1 MKALNHSE
9 KQFFQLLE
17 QHKGI
22 VIKVAN
28 AYSNTEN
35 DRDDLIQEVSYN
47 LWKSWP
53 NYNPKYKLSTWVYTI
68 ALNVSISFDRKH
80 SKRVQ
85 MYRAIEEVE
94 LELIEAEEL
103 DRTEEVRK
111 LLYRFIGRL
120 RPLDRAL
127 MLLYL
132 DEQTYDDM
140 AAALGISKTN
150 VATKISRIKKVLKQ
164 QFEREER
171 GL

>member
-1 MKALNHSE
+1 M
-9 KQFFQLLE
+9 E

-68 ALNVSISFDRKH
+68 ALNVSISFYRKH

>member
-1 MKALNHSE
+1 
-9 KQFFQLLE
+9 
-17 QHKGI
+17 
-22 VIKVAN
+22 
-28 AYSNTEN
+28 
-35 DRDDLIQEVSYN
+35 
-47 LWKSWP
+47 
-53 NYNPKYKLSTWVYTI
+53 
-68 ALNVSISFDRKH
+68 
-80 SKRVQ
+80 

>member
-1 MKALNHSE
+1 M
-9 KQFFQLLE
+9 E

-68 ALNVSISFDRKH
+68 ALNVSISFYRKH

-171 GL
+171 GS